1 MSESKA
7 FEKLELEECTY
18 KINENRLPLDSYL
31 KYPPY
36 THATFMP
43 YVVSGDA
50 GFAEHRQLNW
60 TNKLLWNKFGKLST
74 RDKEVLLKPDHII
87 SNKEKDILSEEAK
100 RIINEKLEDRKKY
113 IQELDQSL
121 DYKLWKQQKENEE
134 MKKDLLK
141 QIEELKKEVQS
152 LKRQSQGPI
161 TPSNTYT
168 INMISEFE
176 KYLTWER
183 LENFKIHERNSQ
195 QKIST
200 ILDNTYSINNNL
212 EMIYKEVKKPDPPRH
227 YETIIETP
235 AYERFVQRQKQKVYE
250 DELKAKKNAEYEE
263 FIEWKKQQQL
273 KKGKMKE
280 TKDIPSFLREEEPV
294 QIKEDT
300 TSQLLEMM
308 KEIRKELDE
317 IKEKQRQKEEEK

>member
-1 MSESKA
+1 
-7 FEKLELEECTY
+7 
-18 KINENRLPLDSYL
+18 
-31 KYPPY
+31 
-36 THATFMP
+36 
-43 YVVSGDA
+43 
-50 GFAEHRQLNW
+50 
-60 TNKLLWNKFGKLST
+60 
-74 RDKEVLLKPDHII
+74 
-87 SNKEKDILSEEAK
+87 
-100 RIINEKLEDRKKY
+100 
-113 IQELDQSL
+113 
-121 DYKLWKQQKENEE
+121 
-134 MKKDLLK
+134 
-141 QIEELKKEVQS
+141 
-152 LKRQSQGPI
+152 
-161 TPSNTYT
+161 
-168 INMISEFE
+168 MISEFE

-317 IKEKQRQKEEEK
+317 IKEKQRQKEEEKVNTIQQEEGLDPDDLEPELLKLEINKVEREETEEEITSEKEEEIISEEEIIQPDEYINVKIEQDEYKYQDEPRTYKPRDHYYQGEIRRQRAYKKPSYRRSEYINNRREQFEPTYKSNLDTTITANGEILSLDCVTPTEAEENKIRIMKIRRNL